1 MQRFKK
7 GRKDVKRVVYE
18 KGSTCRLYMCRDIL
32 IKSTVIEVTARVAD
46 DPSRALECGRSHL
59 VWRWPSE
66 VWVERLRSQRLCAN
80 GVEARYDPRLLAL
93 PHTLVSA

>member
-1 MQRFKK
+1 MQTIHVP
-7 GRKDVKRVVYE
+7 GD
-18 KGSTCRLYMCRDIL
+18 SDQ
-32 IKSTVIEVTARVAD
+32 STVIEFTTKVAD